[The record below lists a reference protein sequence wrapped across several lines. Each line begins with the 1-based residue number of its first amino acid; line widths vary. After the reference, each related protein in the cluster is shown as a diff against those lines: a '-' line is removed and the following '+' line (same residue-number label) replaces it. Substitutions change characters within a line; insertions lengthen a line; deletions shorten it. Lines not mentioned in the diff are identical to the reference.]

1 MKEQKE
7 ALQAAMA
14 LLREQVA
21 SDKTRIEFME
31 TTIAAGG
38 DNSKALTE
46 EVKRLES
53 ARQLERDSREA
64 CERELAGVRREAED
78 LALNK
83 KDLETRLEASRAEAG
98 MMKSREED
106 LERRLDETTK
116 AGSAASVANAELK
129 GELSTLQASYRALE
143 LSSGRLAPPR
153 RTLRPGRRL
162 RGLCDEE
169 GRRASPPDSGLLRA
183 TWTRRTLAGCGGDRP
198 PRSVATG

>member
-1 MKEQKE
+1 LVKEQKE
-7 ALQAAMA
+7 ALQAAVA
-14 LLREQVA
+14 SLREQVA

-98 MMKSREED
+98 MMKSRAED

-116 AGSAASVANAELK
+116 SGSAASVANAELK

-143 LSSGRLAPPR
+143 LSSGRLAKEAEEHEEEVA
-153 RTLRPGRRL
+153 RTRNALAEVERELQQGQAR
-162 RGLCDEE
+162 
-169 GRRASPPDSGLLRA
+169 
-183 TWTRRTLAGCGGDRP
+183 TRELEMF
-198 PRSVATG
+198 